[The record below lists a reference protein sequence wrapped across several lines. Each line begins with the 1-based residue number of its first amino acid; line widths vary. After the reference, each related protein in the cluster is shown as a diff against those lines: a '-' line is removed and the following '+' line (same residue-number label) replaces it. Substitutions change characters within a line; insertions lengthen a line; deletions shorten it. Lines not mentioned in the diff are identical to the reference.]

1 VKSAIL
7 GVVLALVVFGQP
19 DVSSGALDRRHFR
32 LHGYVQWI
40 AGEKLMLFTDDGAPI
55 AIDLTEADQSEYQA
69 LEQGEGITVGGV
81 VKLPEEV
88 DARSM
93 PFLAFWIRR
102 DRQ

>member
-1 VKSAIL
+1 MKSAIL

-55 AIDLTEADQSEYQA
+55 AIDLTEADQSEYRA